1 MKKEKILLT
10 GATGFTGGYI
20 LEKLLRQKERYDIS
34 IFARS
39 KEKIS
44 QLGYDKLPINIL
56 YGSFEETNRLKKAF
70 AKQDILINIVSL
82 GLGHTN
88 TIIQTCQEENIKRGI
103 FISTTSIF
111 TKLNPKSKKIRIK
124 AEKIIEDSNL
134 DYTIIRPTMIYGTPK
149 DRNMIQLIKFIKKY
163 PIIPVFGSGK
173 FFQQPIHVKDLAKAI
188 VATLS
193 TDKSINKTYNLS
205 GAKPLTYNQIINIVA
220 NSLNKKII
228 KIHLPLLLSKIL
240 FYCYEKIFP
249 KPKIKLEQILRL
261 NEHKNFDHSKAKN
274 DFGFTPRSFNIGIME
289 EIKEYT
295 KSPQR
300 KQK

>member
-88 TIIQTCQEENIKRGI
+88 TIIQTCQEENIKPGI

-124 AEKIIEDSNL
+124 AEKIIE
-134 DYTIIRPTMIYGTPK
+134 YWK
-149 DRNMIQLIKFIKKY
+149 DVPINVSALREQGRLYFRNDE
-163 PIIPVFGSGK
+163 GK
-173 FFQQPIHVKDLAKAI
+173 F
-188 VATLS
+188 
-193 TDKSINKTYNLS
+193 
-205 GAKPLTYNQIINIVA
+205 
-220 NSLNKKII
+220 KKVPC
-228 KIHLPLLLSKIL
+228 K
-240 FYCYEKIFP
+240 
-249 KPKIKLEQILRL
+249 
-261 NEHKNFDHSKAKN
+261 
-274 DFGFTPRSFNIGIME
+274 G
-289 EIKEYT
+289 
-295 KSPQR
+295 
-300 KQK
+300 